1 MASNPDNPTIK
12 LELTFDDAVVEVE
25 LEFHFSENA
34 EDYLDVA
41 TFVSTA
47 AAMLLA

>member
-1 MASNPDNPTIK
+1 MPSNPDNPSIK

-34 EDYLDVA
+34 EKYIDVQR
-41 TFVSTA
+41 FVTTA
-47 AAMLLA
+47 AATLLG